1 MGCDELLCLSLSIYG
16 WRGKRGEVH
25 HSQEI
30 EAWSSNKK
38 RYNFIGFTNFDTK
51 TECAMQLIL
60 WSSPLPTE
68 VPFRY
73 RIGGILVDGSRMAMV
88 SIPNPN

>member
-38 RYNFIGFTNFDTK
+38 RYNFIGFTNLDSK
-51 TECAMQLIL
+51 TECVM
-60 WSSPLPTE
+60 
-68 VPFRY
+68 
-73 RIGGILVDGSRMAMV
+73 
-88 SIPNPN
+88 

>member
-38 RYNFIGFTNFDTK
+38 DTILLVS
-51 TECAMQLIL
+51 LI
-60 WSSPLPTE
+60 
-68 VPFRY
+68 
-73 RIGGILVDGSRMAMV
+73 
-88 SIPNPN
+88 SIQRLSV

>member
-16 WRGKRGEVH
+16 WRGRRGKRGEVH

-38 RYNFIGFTNFDTK
+38 RYNFIGFTNFDPK
-51 TECAMQLIL
+51 TERVM
-60 WSSPLPTE
+60 
-68 VPFRY
+68 
-73 RIGGILVDGSRMAMV
+73 
-88 SIPNPN
+88 